1 MEDKLMIA
9 KSFHA
14 ALIARDW
21 NAMRALFTDD
31 ATWTLPGSNVI
42 SGRAEGADEVVARG
56 RKIAAYGLKFEL
68 LHILESRDNVA
79 LALHNTAERDG
90 LILDEYLAT
99 VCRLRNGKI
108 MEVETYLSDVDGM
121 DAFFAK

>member
-1 MEDKLMIA
+1 M
-9 KSFHA
+9 
-14 ALIARDW
+14 
-21 NAMRALFTDD
+21 FTDD
-31 ATWTLPGSNVI
+31 ATWTLPGSNAI
-42 SGRAEGADEVVARG
+42 SGRAEGGDEVVARG

-90 LILDEYLAT
+90 VVLDEYLAT
-99 VCRLRNGKI
+99 VCRLRDGKI

-121 DAFFAK
+121 NAFFAQ